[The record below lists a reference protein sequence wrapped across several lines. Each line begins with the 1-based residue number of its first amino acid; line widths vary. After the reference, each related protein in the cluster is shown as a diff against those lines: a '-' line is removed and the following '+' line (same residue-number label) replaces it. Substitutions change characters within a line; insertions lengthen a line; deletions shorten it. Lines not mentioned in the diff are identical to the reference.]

1 MGESSKGPVRILTDD
16 IEDKPILDFSRYAD
30 TITNIIMGTKP
41 RLSFGIYG
49 EWGIGKTTL
58 MKSVEK
64 KLREGNG
71 NDMPV
76 LTVWFNAWR
85 YEREDQFA
93 LIALLNSIAYAMADH
108 PRYNNL
114 REIILNGALQ
124 ISKWVLEGVAS
135 QIMPG
140 KTIEELEKNILLKN
154 RFLNS
159 LEKDTIYFD
168 GIKKIEAAMKEIRQ
182 GDDKSRV
189 VVFIDDLDRCSP
201 AKALEIFES
210 VKVFLDLEGFMYVI
224 GLSHETISKVI
235 SASYKESG
243 IEGDK
248 YIRKIIQ
255 VPITIPEWNDEDINA
270 LAEKL
275 SKSLDEPYSSL
286 VKEKDFIASIVEP
299 NPRETKRFI
308 NSFILAH
315 EIFAGPDIEP
325 KELMIVQALKM
336 RWNDFYGTF
345 STDESFRN
353 YINELAGS
361 DVTDVVK
368 QIRGKKEADRE
379 YHENMLL
386 ETGDDDLWPFLERHK
401 GVIFGIKNWDAYR
414 RAAEVTRDIGTGK
427 TVTNEQLIELL
438 RGGRIADFNKL
449 CEKIELP
456 DLTGANL
463 SRADLTEA
471 NLTGA
476 NLSRAYLTGANLS
489 RADLT
494 GANLSRAYLTGAYL
508 TGANLSRADLTE
520 ANLTEANLSR
530 AILSR
535 AYLTGA
541 YLTGANLTGAY
552 LPEANLSRAYLTG
565 ANLSRADLMG
575 ADLTGANLSRANLPG
590 ADLTGANLSRAYL
603 TGANLPGADLSGAD
617 LTGATII
624 GTRTDNVRVDEGTMT
639 NGIILAPGDSNKEI
653 EKALSSLDPKLRDKV
668 LRDNPKLKEVYRE

>member
-135 QIMPG
+135 QIMSG

-255 VPITIPEWNDEDINA
+255 VPITLPEWNDEDVNA

-361 DVTDVVK
+361 DVTDGVK

-449 CEKIELP
+449 CEKIERLDLSRADLP
-456 DLTGANL
+456 EANLTGAKLLGANLQEADLRGADLSRADLMGAVLRGADLMGADLSRADLMGADLPGANLSRADLMGAYLRGANL
-463 SRADLTEA
+463 SRADLTGA
-471 NLTGA
+471 DLTGA
-476 NLSRAYLTGANLS
+476 DLTGAYLPEAYITGAYLTGANLS

-494 GANLSRAYLTGAYL
+494 GADLR
-508 TGANLSRADLTE
+508 GANLSRADLT
-520 ANLTEANLSR
+520 
-530 AILSR
+530 
-535 AYLTGA
+535 
-541 YLTGANLTGAY
+541 
-552 LPEANLSRAYLTG
+552 
-565 ANLSRADLMG
+565 
-575 ADLTGANLSRANLPG
+575 
-590 ADLTGANLSRAYL
+590 
-603 TGANLPGADLSGAD
+603 GAD

-624 GTRTDNVRVDEGTMT
+624 WTRTDNVRVDEGTMT

-668 LRDNPKLKEVYRE
+668 LRDNPKLKEIHRE